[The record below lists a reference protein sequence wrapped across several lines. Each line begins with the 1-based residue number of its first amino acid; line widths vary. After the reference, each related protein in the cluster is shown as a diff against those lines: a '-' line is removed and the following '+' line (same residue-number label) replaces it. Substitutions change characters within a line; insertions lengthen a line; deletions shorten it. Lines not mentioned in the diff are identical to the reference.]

1 MVSIVSEWEKLSD
14 NRIKPYSLFGQRTRT
29 KRDEQYFKWEGYDE
43 VISMSNL
50 NFIWYHSN
58 FWLIIF
64 LCLQRFVFVFIA
76 LFKILLIGLDTVCV
90 INVSYKRVIV
100 NEYKKLHKITIRFDK
115 SKVFCNEKILYL
127 MFFFCSKYFYE
138 NLF

>member
-127 MFFFCSKYFYE
+127 MFFF
-138 NLF
+138 L